1 MRPGKG
7 VRTGVLLDT
16 MVVRP
21 VLVPAFLI
29 LMVRWRAKPAGTPS
43 PEPSPPLQ
51 QHSV

>member
-29 LMVRWRAKPAGTPS
+29 LMMRRSAVK
-43 PEPSPPLQ
+43 
-51 QHSV
+51 SVDAPCVVL